1 MSDTIAY
8 VYAVVRGADER
19 VVAGIAG
26 VGGARVRLVDAG
38 DLQAVVSDVDRA
50 EFEAHALDEH
60 LEDLTWLTLT
70 ARAHHHVVDAVGRSE
85 VVAPLSLATVYFDDD
100 RVREVLDVHH
110 DAFAGVL
117 DRLRGRAEWGVKAW
131 LRPGAPAGEPPAG
144 PTAAKP
150 RRGADYLRARRDA
163 LRSTEAADDEV
174 RAEADAL
181 HRAVAELGDDDRRLR
196 VQDASLSGTSDR
208 MVLNGA
214 YLVPAT
220 SAVALTRLVDS
231 FAEHPRLRV
240 ELTGP
245 WVPYSFAQAG
255 T

>member
-1 MSDTIAY
+1 MTDTIAY
-8 VYAVVRGADER
+8 VYAVVRGADEQ

-26 VGGARVRLVDAG
+26 VGGTRVRLVGAG

-110 DAFAGVL
+110 DAFTGVL

-131 LRPGAPAGEPPAG
+131 LRPGAPKAG
-144 PTAAKP
+144 PAAAKP
-150 RRGADYLRARRDA
+150 RSGADYLRSRRDA
-163 LRSTEAADDEV
+163 LRSTEADDDEI

-181 HRAVAELGDDDRRLR
+181 HGAVAELADEERRLR
-196 VQDASLSGTSDR
+196 IQDATLAGTTDR

-231 FAEHPRLRV
+231 FAEHPRMRV

-255 T
+255 A